1 MGVEGTGFEPTIDA
15 LFGENG
21 FFPDS
26 ISKVLYWVKD
36 QAGLLR
42 GILQKIS
49 PDTERFKKQVKF
61 CFQQTYAPPNKP
73 STFYTV
79 WAAQYTGWFTFQVP
93 QDLLDDIKAGARRL
107 VDEIRFSPAPEATAY
122 LRFLG
127 TEIGYMKTSDMSKMA
142 ETLFMY
148 YHVFFRIL
156 PSQVSSAN
164 KASQR
169 TDDTLLF
176 DILLSFYFVL
186 FLGL

>member
-79 WAAQYTGWFTFQVP
+79 WAAQYSGWFTFQVP

-127 TEIGYMKTSDMSKMA
+127 TEIGYMKTSDMRKMA

-169 TDDTLLF
+169 TDNTVLF